1 MYCIKCGAKLSDGQT
16 ACPLCA
22 TKVYHP
28 DLPIKDTPTYPR
40 GEFPSEEINRKG
52 ILFVITILSLIP
64 LVLPMVFEYSFWK
77 KIEWSGYVTGAVLLL
92 YLWILLPLWFRR
104 PNPVIFVPCG
114 FAGAT
119 LFLLHV
125 NLQTAGGWFLSF
137 AFPVTASLGVIMTAL
152 VTLLRY
158 LRRGR
163 LYIWGGWLMAL
174 GAWTML
180 LEFFLRLTFDVDHI
194 HIVWSLYPTIILDLF
209 GLMLIVIAIV
219 KPIKESLRKIFFIG

>member
-1 MYCIKCGAKLSDGQT
+1 MYCIKCGAELADGQT
-16 ACPLCA
+16 VCPLCE

-28 DLPIKDTPTYPR
+28 DLPLTDRPTYPR
-40 GEFPSEEINRKG
+40 GEFQSEEINRKG

-64 LVLPMVFEYSFWK
+64 LVLPMVFEYSFWDRVS
-77 KIEWSGYVTGAVLLL
+77 WSGYVAGSVLLL
-92 YLWILLPLWFRR
+92 YLWIILPLWFRQ

-114 FAGAT
+114 FAAGTA
-119 LFLLHV
+119 FLLYI
-125 NLQTAGGWFLSF
+125 NWQTGGGWFLTF
-137 AFPVTASLGVIMTAL
+137 GFPVAASFGLLMTAL
-152 VTLLRY
+152 TVLLYY

-163 LYIWGGWLMAL
+163 LYIWGGWLIAT

-194 HIVWSLYPTIILDLF
+194 HIAWSLYPAIVLALF

-219 KPIKESLRKIFFIG
+219 KPIRESLRKIFFIG